1 MSDSPIC
8 EWVETEAA
16 LHRGKPVLNSTL
28 ISTPDFNAGDDERVI
43 GILTTGPKP
52 IFLQCDNKLQKHR
65 ETRPSTLTALEVY
78 ARAKDSE
85 PIYVANSGPIIRKPF

>member
-1 MSDSPIC
+1 VEPESD
-8 EWVETEAA
+8 AA
-16 LHRGKPVLNSTL
+16 SYKPVRIFHTGN
-28 ISTPDFNAGDDERVI
+28 DERVI

-65 ETRPSTLTALEVY
+65 ECRSGTLTALQFH

-85 PIYVANSGPIIRKPF
+85 PIYIANCGPIIGKAF

>member
-1 MSDSPIC
+1 
-8 EWVETEAA
+8 VEPQSSAA
-16 LHRGKPVLNSTL
+16 SWETHVV
-28 ISTPDFNAGDDERVI
+28 FNASNDERVI

-65 ETRPSTLTALEVY
+65 ESGLGALTALQFH

-85 PIYVANSGPIIRKPF
+85 PIIVANCGPIIGKAF

>member
-1 MSDSPIC
+1 
-8 EWVETEAA
+8 VETESCAA
-16 LHRGKPVLNSTL
+16 SWETGAEINT
-28 ISTPDFNAGDDERVI
+28 DFNAGNDERVI

>member
-8 EWVETEAA
+8 EWVKQLSGAA
-16 LHRGKPVLNSTL
+16 SW
-28 ISTPDFNAGDDERVI
+28 DACAEFNIEFNTGNDERVI

-52 IFLQCDNKLQKHR
+52 IFLQCDNKLQMHR
-65 ETRPSTLTALEVY
+65 ESRLNALTALQFH

-85 PIYVANSGPIIRKPF
+85 PTYIANCGPIIGKPF